1 MSYDHGVLFP
11 VCKGSLYP
19 ALPFAPSDCSRHHKM
34 ILHDSFNRE
43 CQVNSAV
50 SHKVLSRWRD
60 GVVRARTE
68 LFFFF
73 KKGALLV
80 D

>member
-1 MSYDHGVLFP
+1 
-11 VCKGSLYP
+11 
-19 ALPFAPSDCSRHHKM
+19 M
-34 ILHDSFNRE
+34 ILHDSFHRGKGLT

-68 LFFFF
+68 L
-73 KKGALLV
+73 KLKQKEQN
-80 D
+80 